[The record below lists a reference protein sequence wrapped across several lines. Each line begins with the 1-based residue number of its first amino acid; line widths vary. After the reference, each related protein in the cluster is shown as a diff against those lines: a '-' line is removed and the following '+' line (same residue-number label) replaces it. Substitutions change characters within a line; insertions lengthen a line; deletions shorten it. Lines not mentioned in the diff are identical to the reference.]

1 MVRVKSC
8 IDTFRPFLV
17 ESRFASVDPFH
28 IGFDHEQDGWG
39 RFRRGKDD
47 VTRRGVKLH
56 AQCTDDFEDGG
67 ETRVSLAR

>member
-17 ESRFASVDPFH
+17 ESRVASVDPFH
-28 IGFDHEQDGWG
+28 IGFDRDQGTGTGLGVG
-39 RFRRGKDD
+39 RM
-47 VTRRGVKLH
+47 TRRGVKLC

-67 ETRVSLAR
+67 EARVFLAG